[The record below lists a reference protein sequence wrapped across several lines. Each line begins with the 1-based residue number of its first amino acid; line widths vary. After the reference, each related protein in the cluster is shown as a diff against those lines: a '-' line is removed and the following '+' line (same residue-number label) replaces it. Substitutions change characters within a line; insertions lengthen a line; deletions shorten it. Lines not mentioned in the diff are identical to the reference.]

1 VFGFTRQAQ
10 LPGSLTAV
18 DVITDTYWLRV
29 WKAAGGLG
37 RLGERHR
44 ERVRKRVRN

>member
-1 VFGFTRQAQ
+1 MCVCMRDNNQKNERVQVFGFMRQAQ

-29 WKAAGGLG
+29 
-37 RLGERHR
+37 
-44 ERVRKRVRN
+44 